1 MKPWM
6 HQTCTAAAGAGAVAA
21 GVGWAHA
28 AHRLHHRTRQLRIA
42 HRDPVTGLLTRSGW
56 ESTAPEALHRSTV
69 CSLLDLDG
77 FKQINDTFGHAS
89 GDHVLRAVARRVR
102 CVLPADSVFARLG
115 GDEFVFLANWNPAEI
130 GAAAD
135 ELLDVITAPLP
146 IGERAVQVG
155 CSAGLVLLRD
165 LPSRPVLL
173 REAVTAADRAMYEAK
188 VFRSGWRRYDPL
200 LHADPPTAHCSA
212 PLERVRDHGPQ
223 PHLGRTP

>member
-56 ESTAPEALHRSTV
+56 EHTAPEALRRSSV
-69 CSLLDLDG
+69 CGLLDLDG
-77 FKQINDTFGHAS
+77 FKQINDTFGHLT
-89 GDHVLRAVARRVR
+89 GDHVLRVVARRVR
-102 CVLPADSVFARLG
+102 GVLPVESVFARLG
-115 GDEFVFLANWNPAEI
+115 GDEFVFLADWDSAEI
-130 GAAAD
+130 GVLAD
-135 ELLDVITAPLP
+135 ELLEAITAPLP
-146 IGERAVQVG
+146 LGERAVRVG

-165 LPSRPVLL
+165 LQSQPVLL

-188 VFRSGWRRYDPL
+188 LFRCGWRRHDPR
-200 LHADPPTAHCSA
+200 LHPEPPTDHCSA
-212 PLERVRDHGPQ
+212 PPQRVRDHGPQ
-223 PHLGRTP
+223 PHFGRTP